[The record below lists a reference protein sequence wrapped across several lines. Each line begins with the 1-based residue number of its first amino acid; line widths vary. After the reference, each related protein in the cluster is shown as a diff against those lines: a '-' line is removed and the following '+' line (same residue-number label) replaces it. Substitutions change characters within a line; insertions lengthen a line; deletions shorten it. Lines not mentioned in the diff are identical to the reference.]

1 MFIAIKYYLNTPI
14 IYYTVSFGRIIFN
27 MTWSMATGLLALL
40 YFKNEQVIYQKQIE
54 EKNKELERLN
64 QAKQKLFS
72 IIAHDLRSPIA
83 QLKGSLELVSKEYIS
98 AQVFKE
104 ISARLSSEVDHLQS
118 TLDNLLRWSMSQ
130 LQGLETKPEK
140 ISLPEVVN
148 EKLALFESSMK
159 KKNITI
165 VSEGIDLFVWADM
178 DYFQLAVRNLIS
190 NAIKY
195 SYPDS
200 EIIIRGSKKGNQVII
215 EIADKGIGLN
225 EAMKQSILNSVTLNS
240 TSGTAQEKGTGLGLK
255 LCKEFIEK
263 NNGKVWVES
272 IEHEG
277 SSFFISLP
285 SAN

>member
-1 MFIAIKYYLNTPI
+1 M
-14 IYYTVSFGRIIFN
+14 
-27 MTWSMATGLLALL
+27 
-40 YFKNEQVIYQKQIE
+40 
-54 EKNKELERLN
+54 
-64 QAKQKLFS
+64 
-72 IIAHDLRSPIA
+72 
-83 QLKGSLELVSKEYIS
+83 ELVSKEYIS

-104 ISARLSSEVDHLQS
+104 ISARLYSEVDHLQS